1 MPTKENKTAEK
12 TFDIDDAMVDIAA
25 SIYVAL
31 GHLDNLYSSVNPA
44 IVWNETD
51 EVREARR
58 IAGELKIVIDNLQNT
73 EGGLTYEM
81 IDREI
86 DRLSRLYASVH
97 PAIVWNET
105 DAVREARRISSEVE
119 YIKNKL
125 IDIKAL
131 GHKIDVYYAEA
142 EPGSEV

>member
-1 MPTKENKTAEK
+1 MPNEIKKIE
-12 TFDIDDAMVDIAA
+12 TFDVDDAVIKLAA
-25 SIYVAL
+25 SVYVTL
-31 GHLDNLYSSVNPA
+31 GRLDRLYRSVNPA
-44 IVWNETD
+44 IVLYEND
-51 EVREARR
+51 SVREARR
-58 IAGELKIVIDNLQNT
+58 ISTELKTVFNNIQNT

-97 PAIVWNET
+97 PAICWNET

-131 GHKIDVYYAEA
+131 GHKIDVYAEA
-142 EPGSEV
+142 EPGSEA

>member
-1 MPTKENKTAEK
+1 MKNEIKKAET
-12 TFDIDDAMVDIAA
+12 TFDIDDAMVEIAA
-25 SIYVAL
+25 SVYVTL
-31 GHLDNLYSSVNPA
+31 SRLSNLYASVHPA
-44 IVWNETD
+44 IVWNENAG
-51 EVREARR
+51 VREARR
-58 IAGELKIVIDNLQNT
+58 ISSEVKTVIDNLQNT
-73 EGGLTYEM
+73 EGGLTYET

-142 EPGSEV
+142 EPGSEA

>member
-1 MPTKENKTAEK
+1 MTNEIKTTGT
-12 TFDIDDAMVDIAA
+12 TFDVDDAIAELA
-25 SIYVAL
+25 ISTLAVF
-31 GHLDNLYSSVNPA
+31 GRLDNLYS
-44 IVWNETD
+44 
-51 EVREARR
+51 
-58 IAGELKIVIDNLQNT
+58 
-73 EGGLTYEM
+73 
-81 IDREI
+81 
-86 DRLSRLYASVH
+86 SVH

-125 IDIKAL
+125 IEIKAL